1 MIYVLVADDN
11 PAPAML
17 ALTAARIDGHYDY
30 VGDRAALLS
39 ALRAWV
45 PDALVLDL
53 SLPGV
58 TDPRAFAAEVRA
70 LFAGRIVVAS
80 GLDRRVVC
88 QIADS
93 IGAHPLP
100 KPHLAAQLVA
110 AVTGDTP

>member
-17 ALTAARIDGHYDY
+17 AFASAGIDGHH
-30 VGDRAALLS
+30 VGERDALLS

-58 TDPRAFAAEVRA
+58 TDPRAFATEVRT
-70 LFAGRIVVAS
+70 LFTGRIVVAS
-80 GLDRRVVC
+80 GLDRRVVY
-88 QIADS
+88 QIADA

-110 AVTGDTP
+110 AVTGDTQP

>member
-1 MIYVLVADDN
+1 MIYVLVADD
-11 PAPAML
+11 APAAAEL
-17 ALTAARIDGHYDY
+17 ALTTARIDAHYVAGRD
-30 VGDRAALLS
+30 ALLS

-80 GLDRRVVC
+80 GLDRRVVY
-88 QIADS
+88 QIADA
-93 IGAHPLP
+93 IRAHPLP

-110 AVTGDTP
+110 AVTGKTP